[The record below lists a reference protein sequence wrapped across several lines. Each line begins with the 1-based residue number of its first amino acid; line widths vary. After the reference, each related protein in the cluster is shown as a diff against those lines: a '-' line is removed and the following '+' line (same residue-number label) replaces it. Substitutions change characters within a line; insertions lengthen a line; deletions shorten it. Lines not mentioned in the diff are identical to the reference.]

1 MMRIRDRVRIWAT
14 PALLLIAIGLAV
26 AVAVK
31 MHIISRTQLQANQ
44 AWLSAGSSVVSAGA
58 ILVTAI
64 LAYFRFFRGRT
75 FARRI
80 VLAVEATVLTAPHGE
95 SLHTVTTK
103 ITNVGTVSIWN
114 PQVQVEMT
122 ETSNSGDVKSRT
134 LPATYKLAGPSRS
147 PRGSISVLDSGET
160 ADFVCQT
167 MVDRGIWAV
176 TYLVTMRSTGGDAW
190 STVRAVE
197 AHNPQ
202 SQISTS
208 RTPLWRWGRRC

>member
-1 MMRIRDRVRIWAT
+1 MRMLDRVRIWAT
-14 PALLLIAIGLAV
+14 PALLLIAIGLTV

-31 MHIISRTQLQANQ
+31 MHFISRYQVQENQ

-58 ILVTAI
+58 ILVTAV

-80 VLAVEATVLTAPHGE
+80 VLAVEATVLTAPCGG

-122 ETSNSGDVKSRT
+122 ETSNSSDGKSRI
-134 LPATYKLAGPSRS
+134 LPATYKLVGPSPSR
-147 PRGSISVLDSGET
+147 RGSISVLDSGET

-167 MVDRGIWAV
+167 MVDRKVWAV

-190 STVRAVE
+190 STVHAVE
-197 AHNPQ
+197 AHNPR
-202 SQISTS
+202 SQLSTG
-208 RTPLWRWGRRC
+208 RIPLWRWGRG